1 MVNIVNFL
9 NEIFKRNIKISI
21 DNEKVQF
28 HLPKDDQLSD
38 EEKQFIK
45 NNKQAIINY
54 INEDKTQID
63 SICAL
68 APLQEGMLFHA
79 LDNPKSDQYHVQ
91 IVWDIF
97 GDFDKQAFC
106 LAWEYIIQQHE
117 IFRTKFAWR
126 AVNHPVQLIYKSIV
140 FDLQELDWQ
149 ALTDAKQRED
159 IKILLNK
166 DKNES
171 FDFENGKLN
180 RFYLVHLTPKKHAFI
195 WSHHHIL
202 FDGWSLG
209 LILKDLKSC
218 YTAITKNNSF
228 PDIKRTSYKK
238 YIEWLSK
245 QSKNTASEY
254 WKKSLSNY
262 ADQSYPFINS
272 KYLLSDD
279 SSQYEKYT
287 FPLSEEKITKYH
299 NFAKQNKITLNI
311 LFQFA
316 WAIILSKFNS
326 TNDVIY
332 GTVLSGRQDSLS
344 QTNEIIGLFIKTI
357 PVRVEFNSNVS
368 IYEQLRKL
376 QEYFQVSDQ
385 YSYLPLNEMAQLSG
399 FTSLQLFNNL
409 FVFQNYPEFNN
420 NFWNEN
426 LVVEPN
432 EEFTFEKTHY
442 PLTIIVNIKK
452 QSFIKVLFNTSAFSK
467 KYIINLINYVQNT
480 LDWIVN
486 NSNEKISDYEILNQ
500 NEKAA
505 LLEFSNKRNIF
516 YSGFESIQV
525 IFEKQLPKIRN
536 KIAII
541 HRGEEISYEEL
552 DRRTNQVARG
562 IRKRYEE
569 EIGERI
575 KADTLIGISARPG
588 IEQIVGILGIL
599 KSGGAYVPLDPDYP
613 EARIGYIVEEAE
625 IKLVVVGGGEEEELV
640 GRIGKGIRLFK
651 LSEEVLRGYSEEKV
665 EIINK
670 ASDLAYV
677 MYTSGSTGKPKGVM
691 VEHQTIVN
699 HLLGMQE
706 CFSFTAS
713 EKVIRQTP
721 YSFDVSVTEIF
732 MTLCFG
738 AVLVIPDWK
747 TKQDIEPLFKN
758 MLGEE
763 ITVLYCVPSL
773 LYAWIEY
780 LKNKKIKVDSLHYI
794 FCAGEALSIDLAEH
808 CIEFL
813 PKAKLY
819 NLYGP
824 TEATVYSS
832 FAEYITSQ
840 IYSGINVPM
849 GKPLPN
855 IGLYVLGRQRQLL
868 PTGVAGE
875 LYIGG
880 AGLARGYLNREELTA
895 ERFIESPLLSE
906 KEREEARELG
916 RETRLYR
923 TGDLVRW
930 LEDGNLEFIGR
941 VGHQVKLRGY
951 RIELGEIESE
961 LLSYPNIQQALV
973 VMKKQGEQSQLVAY
987 YVEEEGK
994 GVTV

>member
-166 DKNES
+166 DKKES

-376 QEYFQVSDQ
+376 QE
-385 YSYLPLNEMAQLSG
+385 
-399 FTSLQLFNNL
+399 
-409 FVFQNYPEFNN
+409 
-420 NFWNEN
+420 
-426 LVVEPN
+426 
-432 EEFTFEKTHY
+432 
-442 PLTIIVNIKK
+442 
-452 QSFIKVLFNTSAFSK
+452 
-467 KYIINLINYVQNT
+467 
-480 LDWIVN
+480 
-486 NSNEKISDYEILNQ
+486 
-500 NEKAA
+500 
-505 LLEFSNKRNIF
+505 
-516 YSGFESIQV
+516 
-525 IFEKQLPKIRN
+525 LPK
-536 KIAII
+536 
-541 HRGEEISYEEL
+541 
-552 DRRTNQVARG
+552 T
-562 IRKRYEE
+562 
-569 EIGERI
+569 
-575 KADTLIGISARPG
+575 
-588 IEQIVGILGIL
+588 
-599 KSGGAYVPLDPDYP
+599 
-613 EARIGYIVEEAE
+613 
-625 IKLVVVGGGEEEELV
+625 
-640 GRIGKGIRLFK
+640 
-651 LSEEVLRGYSEEKV
+651 
-665 EIINK
+665 
-670 ASDLAYV
+670 
-677 MYTSGSTGKPKGVM
+677 
-691 VEHQTIVN
+691 
-699 HLLGMQE
+699 
-706 CFSFTAS
+706 
-713 EKVIRQTP
+713 
-721 YSFDVSVTEIF
+721 
-732 MTLCFG
+732 
-738 AVLVIPDWK
+738 
-747 TKQDIEPLFKN
+747 
-758 MLGEE
+758 
-763 ITVLYCVPSL
+763 
-773 LYAWIEY
+773 
-780 LKNKKIKVDSLHYI
+780 
-794 FCAGEALSIDLAEH
+794 
-808 CIEFL
+808 
-813 PKAKLY
+813 
-819 NLYGP
+819 
-824 TEATVYSS
+824 
-832 FAEYITSQ
+832 
-840 IYSGINVPM
+840 
-849 GKPLPN
+849 
-855 IGLYVLGRQRQLL
+855 
-868 PTGVAGE
+868 
-875 LYIGG
+875 
-880 AGLARGYLNREELTA
+880 
-895 ERFIESPLLSE
+895 
-906 KEREEARELG
+906 
-916 RETRLYR
+916 
-923 TGDLVRW
+923 
-930 LEDGNLEFIGR
+930 
-941 VGHQVKLRGY
+941 
-951 RIELGEIESE
+951 
-961 LLSYPNIQQALV
+961 
-973 VMKKQGEQSQLVAY
+973 
-987 YVEEEGK
+987 
-994 GVTV
+994 